1 MICRA
6 DIDMLLERKPAAD
19 SPVLSV
25 YLDIDQRKQANL
37 NRGFE
42 AALGDMLRSVAA
54 GLQDKQDKRRES
66 FAADAAR
73 ARDWVSSLEPKGKGA
88 IVFADDSEDFF
99 WALEIMAPV
108 SGHARWSETPYLLP
122 LLKVFDEYER
132 YGVVLT
138 DRERARLFTVFI
150 GAIEEHH
157 EALAPAAVSRPKTTG
172 TDHMLSEN
180 RFQSKADMH
189 AHWHL
194 KRVAALVDKFVDGYG
209 YDRLLLAGPVE
220 ATSELYHLLSKRSRN
235 RVVRKIALPVTSN
248 LRDVLEET
256 LQIEREVERQA
267 ENRIVDELLDGN
279 PPHIVAHGLE
289 KTLRALAEKRVWR
302 MVYGDGFGRPGGRC
316 ANCGMLFARASGACD
331 YCGGAVQPVDDLLER
346 MAERVIESDG
356 HVEEVESEAA
366 ARLQKIGGVGAF
378 LRF

>member
-1 MICRA
+1 MISRG

-25 YLDIDQRKQANL
+25 YLDTDQRKQANL
-37 NRGFE
+37 DREFE
-42 AALGDMLRSVAA
+42 TALGDMLRAVGA
-54 GLQDKQDKRRES
+54 GLRDTHGKQRES

-73 ARDWVSSLEPKGKGA
+73 VRDFVSSLEPKGKAA

-99 WALEIMAPV
+99 WAREIMAPV
-108 SGHARWSETPYLLP
+108 SNHARWSETPYLLP

-150 GAIEEHH
+150 GAIEEHQ

-180 RFQSKADMH
+180 RLQSKADMH

-289 KTLRALAEKRVWR
+289 KTLLALAEKRVWR

-346 MAERVIESDG
+346 MAERVLESDG